1 VFYHL
6 LHPLSEQI
14 GFGFMRLFGY
24 ISFRSAYAAVT
35 ALLLCFIFGGWL
47 IRQLAR
53 WQLREHIRP
62 DGPTSHLTKAG
73 TPTMGGLLILAAVIL
88 PTLLWQKLDTNYT
101 WIILLCTVWM
111 GAVGFLDDYLKTVKR
126 YPKGLVARY
135 KLLGQIALGLIVGII
150 MVAAPPGP
158 AEYATATM
166 IPFVKDAMLD
176 FGIFYIPIV
185 ILVITATSNA
195 VNLTDGLDGLAIG
208 LVGIAAFAFMLMAY
222 VSGRVDTA
230 EYLGIVFL
238 ADAGELTIFALTLVG
253 ACLGFLWFNAH
264 PAQVFMGDTGSMAL
278 GGALAGLAILLK
290 KEFLLIIVGGV
301 FVIEAASVLLQVASY
316 RWRGGKR
323 IFRMAPL
330 HHHFE
335 LLGWAESKVII
346 RFWILGILLALIS
359 MTTFKIR

>member
-1 VFYHL
+1 MFYHL
-6 LHPLSEQI
+6 LFPLSEQP

-24 ISFRSAYAAVT
+24 ITFRSAYGAVT
-35 ALLLCFIFGGWL
+35 ALLICFVLGGWL
-47 IRQLAR
+47 IRQLSR

-62 DGPTSHLTKAG
+62 DGPATHLTKAG
-73 TPTMGGLLILAAVIL
+73 TPTMGGLLILAATVI

-111 GAVGFLDDYLKTVKR
+111 GGVGFVDDYLKTVR
-126 YPKGLVARY
+126 QFPKGLIARY
-135 KLLGQIALGLIVGII
+135 KLLGQVVLGLIVGII
-150 MVAAPPGP
+150 MVVWPPGP
-158 AEYATATM
+158 VEHASATM
-166 IPFVKDAMLD
+166 IPFVKDTMFD

-185 ILVITATSNA
+185 ILVITSTSNA

-208 LVGIAAFAFMLMAY
+208 LVGITAFAFMLMAY

-230 EYLGIVFL
+230 QYLNIVFL
-238 ADAGELTIFALTLVG
+238 EDSGELTIFALTLVG

-278 GGALAGLAILLK
+278 GGALAGMAILLK

-301 FVIEAASVLLQVASY
+301 FVLEAASVLIQIASY
-316 RWRGGKR
+316 RWRKGR
-323 IFRMAPL
+323 RVFRMAPL

-335 LLGWAESKVII
+335 LLGWAESRVVI

-359 MTTFKIR
+359 LSTFKIR

>member
-1 VFYHL
+1 
-6 LHPLSEQI
+6 
-14 GFGFMRLFGY
+14 
-24 ISFRSAYAAVT
+24 
-35 ALLLCFIFGGWL
+35 
-47 IRQLAR
+47 
-53 WQLREHIRP
+53 
-62 DGPTSHLTKAG
+62 
-73 TPTMGGLLILAAVIL
+73 
-88 PTLLWQKLDTNYT
+88 
-101 WIILLCTVWM
+101 
-111 GAVGFLDDYLKTVKR
+111 
-126 YPKGLVARY
+126 
-135 KLLGQIALGLIVGII
+135 
-150 MVAAPPGP
+150 MVVAPPGP
-158 AEYATATM
+158 VEHATSTM
-166 IPFVKDAMLD
+166 LPFVKDSMLD

-185 ILVITATSNA
+185 IVVITATSNA

-208 LVGIAAFAFMLMAY
+208 LVGIAAFAFMLIAY

-230 EYLGIVFL
+230 QYLGIVFL
-238 ADAGELTIFALTLVG
+238 EDAGELTIFALTLVG

-290 KEFLLIIVGGV
+290 KEFLLIIIGGV

-359 MTTFKIR
+359 LTTFKIR